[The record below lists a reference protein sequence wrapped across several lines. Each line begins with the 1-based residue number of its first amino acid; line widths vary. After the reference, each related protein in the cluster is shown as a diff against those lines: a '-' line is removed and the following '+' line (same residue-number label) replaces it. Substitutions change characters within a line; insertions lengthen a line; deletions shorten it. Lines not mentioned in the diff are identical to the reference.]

1 MTTQEEIK
9 AFEGWCIVELFGHNV
24 IAGYCSERVI
34 AGAAMLQ
41 VDVPAVADRPA
52 FTKLFTSGAIYGITP
67 TTEEHAR
74 IAAERIQA
82 RPVTL
87 YILPETSRPRLA
99 QVADPDDEYGDDYDD
114 YDDSDDDDP
123 DDEEDN
129 PGFWGT

>member
-1 MTTQEEIK
+1 MTTQDEIK

-41 VDVPAVADRPA
+41 VDVPAVTDRPA
-52 FTKLFTSGAIYGITP
+52 FTKLFTSGAIYGLTP

-74 IAAERIQA
+74 VAAERIQA

-87 YILPETSRPRLA
+87 YILPETQKRLSKSRGDS
-99 QVADPDDEYGDDYDD
+99 DPDDWEYERDRDEPDE
-114 YDDSDDDDP
+114 DDP
-123 DDEEDN
+123 N
-129 PGFWGT
+129 L